1 MVVHRSASPD
11 GLAEHQND
19 KFNYVDITKDLV
31 FDAEKP
37 GSLNS
42 NKDSDS
48 TDKPLKNGV
57 DFDDLLPQIGNFGN
71 YQIILF
77 LLLAP
82 YTLFYVFVYFTQ
94 IFITLVPN
102 DYWCNVPE
110 LLHLEASDR

>member
-1 MVVHRSASPD
+1 MSNKSVD
-11 GLAEHQND
+11 NCAEGTSEYN
-19 KFNYVDITKDLV
+19 KNIVNEVNITKDLV
-31 FDAEKP
+31 FDV
-37 GSLNS
+37 
-42 NKDSDS
+42 
-48 TDKPLKNGV
+48 DKPKSTIGGKDQPLKTDI
-57 DFDDLLPQIGNFGN
+57 DFDDLLPHIGNFGN